1 MNLKERIDKIKISIG
16 IEKKSLQNNL
26 KKLKE
31 YNIKNIKDAK
41 LLLNN
46 ITEEIDDLINKEEK
60 LENKID
66 KLLSKIEE

>member
-1 MNLKERIDKIKISIG
+1 MDLKERIDKIKISIG

>member
-1 MNLKERIDKIKISIG
+1 MDLKERIDKIKISIG

-46 ITEEIDDLINKEEK
+46 ITEEIDDLINQEEK